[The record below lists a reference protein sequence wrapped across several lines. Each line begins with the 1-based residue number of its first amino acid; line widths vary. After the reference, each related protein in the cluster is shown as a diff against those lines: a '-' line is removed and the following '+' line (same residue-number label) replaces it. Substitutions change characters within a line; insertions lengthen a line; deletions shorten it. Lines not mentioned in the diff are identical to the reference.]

1 MLDFRLTNILKRY
14 VMTTEHQTAISPA
27 RAGMALRPRRLVHVI
42 SLIIAAVALVIILNL
57 FEQRWPYAS
66 VLIALELLLCLSLRF
81 VRQNLLAL
89 SAQFTVVSLTVAMGL
104 LCFLFGGIHDPAI
117 NTFPIILIF
126 ASMFV
131 SRRFFF
137 GILTLILA
145 IPVSIVL
152 ANSRH
157 WHANMVEPVT
167 PVTLV
172 TVLAI
177 MISAAYFAWQISDDL
192 QRALQKLETE
202 NCRINEALTH
212 IDALANND
220 ALTGLPNRLLV
231 RSRFDQALELA
242 QRNGENVA
250 LLFLDLDHFKTVNDS
265 LGHGAGDALIIE
277 VGRRLRQAVR
287 ASDTVSRQGGDEFL
301 IVAAGQPDQISV
313 ATLAAK
319 VVNALSTPFQING
332 VEISATCSLGV
343 AIYPENGRD
352 FEALLKHSDMAMYR
366 AKESGR
372 NAFRFYDAE
381 MNTSMIEQLHLIS
394 GIRAAL
400 LNNEFTLHYQPQLDL
415 KSGRIR
421 SAEALI
427 RWNSPSQGNI
437 TPDRFIPVAERSG
450 QIHEIGAWV
459 LREACRQARAWQ
471 QAGLR
476 DLVVGINLSPVQFR
490 RDNLEHEVLDAL
502 DSAGLDAT
510 GIELELTES
519 LLIVDSDR
527 VRNLLHR
534 IHALGVHLSIDD
546 FGTGYSNLGYLTR
559 FEVERLKIDQSF
571 IRCLTENDN
580 DHSIVRAIIEMA
592 HSLNLQVVAEGV
604 ENETVLARLQQL
616 GCDVGQGFFW
626 SKALPPEQFFRFV
639 RDWNQQAE
647 TPAAPGVGDLTLPVC
662 NRA

>member
-1 MLDFRLTNILKRY
+1 MK
-14 VMTTEHQTAISPA
+14 TESQTVISPV
-27 RAGMALRPRRLVHVI
+27 RVSMALRPRRLIHVI
-42 SLIIAAVALVIILNL
+42 SLIVAVVAVVIVLNIL
-57 FEQRWPYAS
+57 EQRWPYAS
-66 VLIALELLLCLSLRF
+66 ILIGLELLLGLSLRF
-81 VRQNLLAL
+81 VRQDRLTL
-89 SAQFTVVSLTVAMGL
+89 SAQFTVVSLTVSMGL
-104 LCFLFGGIHDPAI
+104 LCFLFGGIHDAAI
-117 NTFPIILIF
+117 NTFPVILIF

-131 SRRFFF
+131 SRRFFW
-137 GILTLILA
+137 GILTLILV
-145 IPVSIVL
+145 IPVCIVV
-152 ANSRH
+152 ANISH
-157 WHANMVEPVT
+157 WHASMVEPVT
-167 PVTLV
+167 WSTLA
-172 TVLAI
+172 TMLAI
-177 MISAAYFAWQISDDL
+177 LVCAAYFTWQISDDL

-202 NCRINEALTH
+202 NCRINEALIH

-242 QRNGENVA
+242 QRSGENVA

-319 VVNALSTPFQING
+319 VVNALAAPFQING
-332 VEISATCSLGV
+332 VEISSTCSVGV

-352 FEALLKHSDMAMYR
+352 FEALLKHADMAMYR

-372 NAFRFYDAE
+372 NTFRFYDAE
-381 MNTSMIEQLHLIS
+381 MNTNMIEHLHLIS

-415 KSGRIR
+415 KSSRICG
-421 SAEALI
+421 AEALI
-427 RWNSPSQGNI
+427 RWHSPTQGNI
-437 TPDRFIPVAERSG
+437 PPDRFIPVAERSG

-459 LREACRQARAWQ
+459 LREACRQTRAWQ
-471 QAGLR
+471 QAGLT

-490 RDNLEHEVLDAL
+490 RDDLEREILDGL
-502 DSAGLDAT
+502 DSAGLAAT
-510 GIELELTES
+510 SIELELTES

-571 IRCLTENDN
+571 IRHLTENDN

-604 ENETVLARLQQL
+604 ETAAVLACLQQL
-616 GCDVGQGFFW
+616 GCDLGQGFLW
-626 SKALPPEQFFRFV
+626 SKALPPDQFFQFV
-639 RDWNQQAE
+639 NDWNQKNSRAS
-647 TPAAPGVGDLTLPVC
+647 PLSVPDLPVLVC